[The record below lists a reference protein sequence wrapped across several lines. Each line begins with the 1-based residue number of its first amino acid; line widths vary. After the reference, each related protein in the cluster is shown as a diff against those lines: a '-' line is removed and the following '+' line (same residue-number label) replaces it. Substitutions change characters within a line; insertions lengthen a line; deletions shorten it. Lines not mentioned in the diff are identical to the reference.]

1 MLLVI
6 EFQISKQHLRHFS
19 EIHLTISHFKYSDKP
34 FFHLFNTPQSAYVQ
48 KQIHHDYKNKL
59 KALEEEKEGYRSQFA
74 LVVGEREGLQIELD
88 NWK

>member
-6 EFQISKQHLRHFS
+6 KFQISKQHLRHFS
-19 EIHLTISHFKYSDKP
+19 EIHLAISHSNTKISL

-48 KQIHHDYKNKL
+48 KQIHLDYKNKL